1 MHEFGIAQGLLDA
14 VIEKAREVNASRVS
28 SIKLEIGVL
37 SGIEIDALTF
47 AFAAVSE
54 GTAAEQAELKIEK
67 IPVRCYCSTCELLF
81 ECTPAAY
88 TCPTCGEVSP
98 DMRTGRELKLISMEI
113 DECARPA
120 DAR

>member
-14 VIEKAREVNASRVS
+14 VLAKAQEISAPRIT
-28 SIKLEIGVL
+28 SIRLEIGVL
-37 SGIEIDALTF
+37 SGIEVDALEF
-47 AFAAVSE
+47 AFAALSE
-54 GTAAEQAELKIEK
+54 DTPAAKARLMIEK
-67 IPVRCYCSTCELLF
+67 IPVRCYCERCKNIF

-113 DECARPA
+113 D
-120 DAR
+120 